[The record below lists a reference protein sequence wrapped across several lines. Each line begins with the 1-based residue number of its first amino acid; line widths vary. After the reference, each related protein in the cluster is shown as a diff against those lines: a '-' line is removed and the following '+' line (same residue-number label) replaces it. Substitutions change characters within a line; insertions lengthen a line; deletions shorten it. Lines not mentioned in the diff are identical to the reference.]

1 MENITPSTH
10 AVKQVVDNKELMRL
24 ATTAMKNSYSPYSKF
39 TVGAAL
45 LAASGRIYLG
55 CNVENASFTAT
66 VCAERV
72 AMATAV
78 AAGERNFEAIA
89 VAIGS
94 PLDSMPAPCGICRQ
108 FMSEFGLNLRVIME
122 FKGSLHELA
131 LKELLPHAFVTFS
144 S

>member
-10 AVKQVVDNKELMRL
+10 AIKQIIDNKELMQL
-24 ATTAMKNSYSPYSKF
+24 AIVAMGNSYSPYSKF

-45 LAASGRIYLG
+45 LTTSGKIYLG
-55 CNVENASFTAT
+55 CNVENVSFTAT

-78 AAGERNFEAIA
+78 AAGERHFEAIA
-89 VAIGS
+89 VAIGTS
-94 PLDSMPAPCGICRQ
+94 LDSMPAPCGICRQ

-122 FKGSLHELA
+122 FKETLHEIP
-131 LKELLPHAFVTFS
+131 LKELLPHAFVTFTS
-144 S
+144 